1 MHEGQAFEDFAAF
14 KRAMLAWAN
23 NPDTQFSYR
32 GKKLDST
39 RDTMVCAHADCPFQI
54 SAVRNEDQDCMVV
67 ANLMGE
73 HTCADAGPVIR
84 NPSSRQ
90 SWLQQI
96 LPTTLPTTKD
106 TTPRQII
113 DAVALH
119 HHVAINY
126 EAGKKVKKLALGDDL
141 I

>member
-1 MHEGQAFEDFAAF
+1 
-14 KRAMLAWAN
+14 
-23 NPDTQFSYR
+23 
-32 GKKLDST
+32 
-39 RDTMVCAHADCPFQI
+39 
-54 SAVRNEDQDCMVV
+54 MVV

-96 LPTTLPTTKD
+96 LLATLPTTKD

-113 DAVALH
+113 DAVAFH

-126 EAGKKVKKLALGDDL
+126 EAAKKVKKLALGDDL
-141 I
+141 IQQAEKFGRLPANVDALQAADPTAHTRQWIENREGTRRIQRIFICPGTSRETFRHYGPLL